1 MSAAKRMVRPVVVSC
16 ALVAMTMACGSGARR
31 VTSDGTDEGGVPTT
45 EAGSVTP
52 GLGGFDDGSVDASS
66 SNACRKMDIVFVIDN
81 SFTMEE
87 EQENLRKNFPRFA
100 QVLDRF
106 TTKSGEPLDYR
117 VAVTST
123 DSDRDKGAFR
133 TNGGS
138 GRPWLDRSDGIIVDA
153 FSRRA
158 TLGTGGSSYER
169 PLESLRLALTER
181 IADGA
186 NGSFR
191 RDDAL
196 LAFVI
201 LTDEDEGGAIEDR
214 PARPIPDY
222 LTFLDGLTGNRARWA
237 TALIAGL
244 GPGRCESSF
253 GEAYEATRLLE
264 FVAKTGK
271 NATSSSICDADL
283 SSGLDKALRTFE
295 LACGSF
301 VPR

>member
-1 MSAAKRMVRPVVVSC
+1 MLGLLGSIAV
-16 ALVAMTMACGSGARR
+16 ACGATKRQAI
-31 VTSDGTDEGGVPTT
+31 DEGAEG
-45 EAGSVTP
+45 GSGTAT
-52 GLGGFDDGSVDASS
+52 DDGGGSLGSFGDSSFDASGEL
-66 SNACRKMDIVFVIDN
+66 ACSKMDIVFVIDN

-87 EQENLRKNFPRFA
+87 EQENLRKSFPRFA
-100 QVLDRF
+100 QLLDSYK
-106 TTKSGEPLDYR
+106 TKSGAPLDYR

-123 DSDRDKGAFR
+123 DSDRDRGAFR

-138 GRPWLDRSDGIIVDA
+138 GRPWLDRSDGIIIDA

-169 PLESLRLALTER
+169 PLESLRLALTDR
-181 IADGA
+181 VADGA
-186 NGSFR
+186 NGTFR

-201 LTDEDEGGAIEDR
+201 LTDEDEGGAIENR
-214 PARPIPDY
+214 PARPIADY
-222 LTFLDGLTGNRARWA
+222 LTFLDGHAGNRGRWA

-253 GEAYEATRLLE
+253 GEAYEATRLLD
-264 FVAKTGK
+264 FVAKAGK
-271 NATSSSICDADL
+271 NATSSSICDGNLTA
-283 SSGLDKALRTFE
+283 GLDKALRTFE
-295 LACGSF
+295 SACNAF

>member
-1 MSAAKRMVRPVVVSC
+1 MSVAQRMVRPVVVSC
-16 ALVAMTMACGSGARR
+16 ALASVTLACGSGVRR
-31 VTSDGTDEGGVPTT
+31 VAPDGLDEVGP
-45 EAGSVTP
+45 EAGSAMP
-52 GLGGFDDGSVDASS
+52 GLGGFEDASLDGGGS
-66 SNACRKMDIVFVIDN
+66 SACRKMDIVFVIDN

-106 TTKSGEPLDYR
+106 TTKSGELLDYR

-169 PLESLRLALTER
+169 PLESLLLALTDR

-201 LTDEDEGGAIEDR
+201 LTDEDEGGAIEDK
-214 PARPIPDY
+214 PARPIVDY
-222 LTFLDGLTGNRARWA
+222 LSFLDGFTGNRARWA

-253 GEAYEATRLLE
+253 GEAYEATRLLD

-271 NATSSSICDADL
+271 NATSSSICDSDL
-283 SSGLDKALRTFE
+283 SNGLDKALRTFE
-295 LACGSF
+295 SACSSF